1 MTAINQQV
9 NVQINAEVINLG
21 QIEQFNKVINETSTN
36 TTTFAQN
43 AVRTG
48 NSARQASAGLRV
60 MERAQRQLNTAVKA
74 FITFEVSR
82 FISTIIRD
90 ALGAQNALEKLD
102 DQFVSLAGGNV
113 FQAANEFARLEM
125 IAADLPG
132 TFQDIANA
140 SNQLGVLGLD
150 NSAASLETFLDLA
163 AGFGRDVPQLVN
175 AVADAAN
182 FEFERLKEAFGI
194 VGRQEADS
202 IILTFRGVE
211 IEVEKSS
218 EAVVD
223 AILEIGRTN
232 FDGTA
237 VATQVDNLA
246 INWAKFNS
254 QLALTIRES
263 SIVQGTL
270 KGLSGLLLS
279 INDNNALLGGNAGE
293 NILERQLQNTIDR
306 IEEIEALRGTLDF
319 SFPFQI
325 NDRGNTRVI
334 FAGGEAALEVLR
346 ENARQYRAEIRLI
359 QSDVGNFVSIDQRIA
374 TGLAETNRKIAEATA
389 ETDAAYE
396 KLLTN
401 INRQTATLEVGR
413 FESQIAELDG
423 LSEAQRRA
431 LDTAVNNLRSLES
444 TRELTR
450 DANRLIQGLGDTVLT
465 VNQSYEETLALIDRA
480 ARANVIDRD
489 LLPRIDAQAA
499 EDFRNDLRD
508 LIGPQVF
515 EDGTSETLA
524 AINRR
529 NEQIRQA
536 FELGGEAAKVAQQ
549 VIINDQESVNQQL
562 RDAINGLTGGDSAF
576 LRVEQQIV
584 AERRLVQSLGE
595 RVTDDILADFER
607 LRNLR
612 VDRLISNEQ
621 FTFGGDNV
629 IEQLQEYREFLDNLG
644 RQEFIRDPE
653 RAASVGIALQSIFD
667 GLVGGGGSD
676 NLAGLD
682 QAQAA
687 LEARAAFLRELEASG
702 TGNQDEVLA
711 AQRDNAAASIQIEQD
726 RINAFIELGRQGN
739 IQALDFERA
748 TNAER
753 AALAAGAV
761 STITEAWSENSRT
774 IFEINQ
780 ALNLAMAISNFST
793 GLTKAFALGGV
804 PGFLSGLAA
813 TGSLLA
819 VINDI
824 RNTEFGQNSVNS
836 SAGGGAGGLSGS
848 IDQFGGAGSGALN
861 INVFVEGSI
870 LDTGGFNDAI
880 VNGVQTAINND
891 QLQLNP
897 IRFRRR

>member
-1 MTAINQQV
+1 VTAINQQV